1 MKKFQVAPSILSGDF
16 ARLGEVVAEVEKN
29 GADLIHC
36 DVMDGVFVPNI
47 TFGPKM
53 IADIRPHT
61 SLPLDVHLMIV
72 DPGKYAEAFIKAGAD
87 LLTFHIEAEKQPLPL
102 VRKIRE
108 LGCKPGIVV
117 NPETPLEAVLPVLP
131 EVDML
136 LLMSVHPGFGGQKFI
151 LPVMEKLREAR
162 RAIDELGK
170 DILLEIDGGVCEEN
184 VDEVKAAGAD
194 VLVAGSYVFG
204 SADPRAVMERI
215 RSGR

>member
-87 LLTFHIEAEKQPLPL
+87 LLTFHIEAEKEPLPL

>member
-1 MKKFQVAPSILSGDF
+1 MKKFQVAPSILSWDF

-87 LLTFHIEAEKQPLPL
+87 FLTFHIEAEKQPLPL

-162 RAIDELGK
+162 RAIDELCK
-170 DILLEIDGGVCEEN
+170 DILLEIDGGVCE
-184 VDEVKAAGAD
+184 
-194 VLVAGSYVFG
+194 
-204 SADPRAVMERI
+204 
-215 RSGR
+215 

>member
-87 LLTFHIEAEKQPLPL
+87 FLTFHIEAEKEPLPL

-162 RAIDELGK
+162 KAIDELGK

>member
-102 VRKIRE
+102 IRKIRE

-136 LLMSVHPGFGGQKFI
+136 LLMSVHPGFGGQQFI
-151 LPVMEKLREAR
+151 ESTLRKVEKLRTLIEQNR
-162 RAIDELGK
+162 SRALIEV
-170 DILLEIDGGVCEEN
+170 DGGVNAITAPRLVE
-184 VDEVKAAGAD
+184 AGAD
-194 VLVAGSYVFG
+194 ILVAGSYVFR
-204 SADPRAVMERI
+204 SPHPIETI
-215 RSGR
+215 RELAAL

>member
-1 MKKFQVAPSILSGDF
+1 MKPIQVAPSILSGDF
-16 ARLGEVVAEVEKN
+16 AKLGEVVAEVERN

-53 IADIRPHT
+53 IADIRSHT
-61 SLPLDVHLMIV
+61 KLPLDVHLMIV

-87 LLTFHIEAEKQPLPL
+87 FLTFHIEAEKNPLPL
-102 VRKIRE
+102 IRRIRE

-117 NPETPLEAVLPVLP
+117 NPETPLEAVEKVLP

-151 LPVMEKLREAR
+151 LPVMDKLRAAR
-162 RAIDELGK
+162 KLLDKLDRPV
-170 DILLEIDGGVCEEN
+170 LLEIDGGVCEEN
-184 VDEVKAAGAD
+184 VDEVKAAGAE

-204 SADPRAVMERI
+204 SKDQRAVMNRI
-215 RSGR
+215 RQGK

>member
-61 SLPLDVHLMIV
+61 RLPLDVHLMIV

-87 LLTFHIEAEKQPLPL
+87 FLTFHIEAEKQPLPL

-162 RAIDELGK
+162 RAIDELGR

-204 SADPRAVMERI
+204 SADQRAVMERI